1 MLRWMR
7 IGLFCLMGS
16 FLYGGVDVL
25 YRWQYF
31 SRPAVSFL
39 NPDNVLGLYSD
50 MEGFWGFFWWEK
62 ISFLDERIRV
72 KFSDYM
78 RVYPTS
84 ESVVLSNRMNE
95 GYVSCSFSDWLMVTM
110 GKEVIKNGVGYVNN
124 PTDYFGKK
132 NLDTTLSKEKFEKYR
147 EGIMGFNVQLMW
159 EGITLQ
165 GVFAPRLVMEDTSG
179 WEYLLSPQETN
190 GWLFRTRWDMR
201 GLEMTSLLFYDNQW
215 RGGVNLTYVIG
226 DNLELHCEGSIS
238 EKGSSYELGK
248 EDVYGGP
255 VVIGTTNIIVER
267 EKKWPLSFVIG
278 GHYTLSDLGITIMG
292 EYYYNGHGL
301 SSVEWKKT
309 CETVESSMRNFEAT
323 NVFAMASLQTIKSF
337 VDRYGFGGL
346 VQHYAMVRVSKEWQN
361 YVKGEITC
369 LQNLVDWS
377 GYCIHRIVK
386 ENPDVQWE
394 INFGFAYGEEKS
406 EFGMVIDKFQ
416 VGAGITVF
424 L

>member
-132 NLDTTLSKEKFEKYR
+132 NLDTTLSKEK
-147 EGIMGFNVQLMW
+147 I
-159 EGITLQ
+159 
-165 GVFAPRLVMEDTSG
+165 
-179 WEYLLSPQETN
+179 
-190 GWLFRTRWDMR
+190 
-201 GLEMTSLLFYDNQW
+201 
-215 RGGVNLTYVIG
+215 
-226 DNLELHCEGSIS
+226 
-238 EKGSSYELGK
+238 
-248 EDVYGGP
+248 
-255 VVIGTTNIIVER
+255 
-267 EKKWPLSFVIG
+267 
-278 GHYTLSDLGITIMG
+278 
-292 EYYYNGHGL
+292 
-301 SSVEWKKT
+301 
-309 CETVESSMRNFEAT
+309 
-323 NVFAMASLQTIKSF
+323 
-337 VDRYGFGGL
+337 
-346 VQHYAMVRVSKEWQN
+346 
-361 YVKGEITC
+361 
-369 LQNLVDWS
+369 
-377 GYCIHRIVK
+377 
-386 ENPDVQWE
+386 
-394 INFGFAYGEEKS
+394 
-406 EFGMVIDKFQ
+406 
-416 VGAGITVF
+416 
-424 L
+424 